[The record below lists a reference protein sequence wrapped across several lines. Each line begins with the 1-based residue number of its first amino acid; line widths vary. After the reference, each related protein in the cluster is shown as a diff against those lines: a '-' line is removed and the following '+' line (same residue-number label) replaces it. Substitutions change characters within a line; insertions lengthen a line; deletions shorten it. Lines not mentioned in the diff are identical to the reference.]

1 MSLRTWRYAALMLSA
16 LVMAMS
22 FAHAMEMPARM
33 RWDAGLW
40 AGTTVDGAL
49 YIMFGT
55 LGAAL
60 VVLNLLVLAFLAF
73 RMRRHPAPARRLTV
87 IGTALCWLSFILFWI
102 VIAPVNSEMAGWA
115 GGNVPPDW
123 SGWRLRWETGHLV
136 NAVLQ
141 LTGFAALCW
150 SVLEET
156 PRKV

>member
-1 MSLRTWRYAALMLSA
+1 MKLKTWRYIALMLAS
-16 LVMAMS
+16 LTMAMS

-33 RWDAGLW
+33 SWDAALW
-40 AGTTVDGAL
+40 VGATVDGAL

-55 LGAAL
+55 LGAAIL
-60 VVLNLLVLAFLAF
+60 VLNLIVLAVVAIL
-73 RMRRHPAPARRLTV
+73 MRRHADPARRLSFAAAF
-87 IGTALCWLSFILFWI
+87 IYILSFILFWT
-102 VIAPVNSEMAGWA
+102 VIAPVNTEMAGWS
-115 GGNVPPDW
+115 GGNIPVDW

-156 PRKV
+156 PR